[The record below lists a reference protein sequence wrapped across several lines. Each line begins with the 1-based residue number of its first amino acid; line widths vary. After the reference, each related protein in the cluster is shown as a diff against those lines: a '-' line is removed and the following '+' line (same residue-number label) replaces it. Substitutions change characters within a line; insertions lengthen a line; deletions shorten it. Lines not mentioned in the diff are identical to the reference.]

1 MAVDLS
7 IVIVS
12 WNVVDLLRDCLRSI
26 LAAPTTRLSDAGA
39 IHIDGYSVE
48 VYVVD
53 NASSDSSAEMVSSSF
68 PQVKLIASRTNLG
81 FAGGSNLALGH
92 CHGRYV
98 LLLNPDTQVLG
109 DALSIMVK
117 HMERKSDVGVVG
129 PRLYYADGRPQP
141 SRRRFPTLMTAFMES
156 TLLQHWFPR
165 NRWALQYYMADLPD
179 DIAQDVDWVI
189 GACMLVRAEAIERVG
204 PLDQAFFMYSEE
216 MDWCRRI
223 ADDGWR
229 VVYLPRA
236 EIIHH
241 EGRSSDQVVPAR
253 HIRFQ
258 TSKIRYF
265 RKHHGAPQATVLR
278 LFILLTYLVQLAEE
292 TLKYLVGHK
301 RALRRE
307 RIAAY
312 IQVLGSGLRTART
325 DTNVNPSPC
334 SPPRRRGG
342 DGGGVD
348 LRRDNHKE
356 GAKTN
361 CG

>member
-12 WNVVDLLRDCLRSI
+12 WNVVDLLRDCLQSI
-26 LAAPTTRLSDAGA
+26 LAAPTTQLSDDGA
-39 IHIDGYSVE
+39 IHIDSYAVE
-48 VYVVD
+48 VHVVD
-53 NASSDSSAEMVSSSF
+53 NASSDGSAEMVRSSF

-81 FAGGSNLALGH
+81 FAGGSNLALGR
-92 CHGRYV
+92 CQGRYV
-98 LLLNPDTQVLG
+98 LLLNPDTRVLG
-109 DALSIMVK
+109 DALSVMVN
-117 HMERKSDVGVVG
+117 HMERNSDVGVVG
-129 PRLYYADGRPQP
+129 PRVYYADGRPQP
-141 SRRRFPTLMTAFMES
+141 SRRRFPTMMTAFMES

-165 NRWALQYYMADLPD
+165 NRWALRYYMADVPD
-179 DIAQDVDWVI
+179 DIVQDVDWVI
-189 GACMLVRAEAIERVG
+189 GACMLVRAETIERVG

-223 ADDGWR
+223 TDDGWR
-229 VVYLPRA
+229 VVYLPQA

-265 RKHHGAPQATVLR
+265 RKHHGPSQATVLR

-292 TLKYLVGHK
+292 ALKYLVGHK

-312 IQVLGSGLRTART
+312 AQVLGSGLRLSAALPGHVSQGSISAPDQR
-325 DTNVNPSPC
+325 S
-334 SPPRRRGG
+334 
-342 DGGGVD
+342 
-348 LRRDNHKE
+348 
-356 GAKTN
+356 
-361 CG
+361 